1 MSMID
6 DFASRENITK
16 AAVIT
21 RALDCMQASY
31 DSGNGG
37 MPVTGSGSG
46 ASEQEINDLKN
57 QLKQAEE
64 RAQAAE
70 QRANDAVMARDAA
83 EAKARDTATE
93 LAAEQAKASLAAAI
107 PQVAPAADTAELD
120 RLKELVAKQ
129 EASLE
134 EKTKALA
141 AKEAEVAAK
150 EAQLA
155 ERDARITSLSEQL
168 GAANAKAQL
177 ASTAQVVSTAP
188 VEGGGSP
195 GEDSARALTMLNM
208 LGGVMGAFQQQVDDA
223 RQVGEQEGREAVQ
236 KDLEDMLNRARN
248 DGYRDAMTY
257 LDDRVTTARGRRKG
271 RKGPY
276 RKHGILRASTLFEG
290 SPNLKEAFTYTRF
303 HHLPRLPHF
312 PYNTQ
317 AAPYPPS
324 GAAFLR
330 PQTVPMRQL
339 LRAIVSLAGG
349 CGRPSA
355 EEKPAANLRSK
366 TRGTLPWEGSKVG
379 RVRCRF
385 WCQEC
390 AGGLTPWHICMPF
403 RVARAQQSESE
414 NERVAQ
420 SKCLIYRYQ

>member
-1 MSMID
+1 
-6 DFASRENITK
+6 
-16 AAVIT
+16 
-21 RALDCMQASY
+21 MQASY

-257 LDDRVTTARGRRKG
+257 LDDRVTTAR
-271 RKGPY
+271 
-276 RKHGILRASTLFEG
+276 
-290 SPNLKEAFTYTRF
+290 EA
-303 HHLPRLPHF
+303 
-312 PYNTQ
+312 
-317 AAPYPPS
+317 
-324 GAAFLR
+324 G
-330 PQTVPMRQL
+330 
-339 LRAIVSLAGG
+339 
-349 CGRPSA
+349 A
-355 EEKPAANLRSK
+355 EEERARIANMGFFERRRYL
-366 TRGTLPWEGSKVG
+366 KVH
-379 RVRCRF
+379 
-385 WCQEC
+385 
-390 AGGLTPWHICMPF
+390 LT
-403 RVARAQQSESE
+403 
-414 NERVAQ
+414 
-420 SKCLIYRYQ
+420 

>member
-107 PQVAPAADTAELD
+107 PQVAPAADTGDGLD

-223 RQVGEQEGREAVQ
+223 RQVGEQEGR
-236 KDLEDMLNRARN
+236 
-248 DGYRDAMTY
+248 
-257 LDDRVTTARGRRKG
+257 
-271 RKGPY
+271 
-276 RKHGILRASTLFEG
+276 
-290 SPNLKEAFTYTRF
+290 
-303 HHLPRLPHF
+303 
-312 PYNTQ
+312 
-317 AAPYPPS
+317 
-324 GAAFLR
+324 
-330 PQTVPMRQL
+330 
-339 LRAIVSLAGG
+339 
-349 CGRPSA
+349 
-355 EEKPAANLRSK
+355 
-366 TRGTLPWEGSKVG
+366 
-379 RVRCRF
+379 
-385 WCQEC
+385 
-390 AGGLTPWHICMPF
+390 
-403 RVARAQQSESE
+403 
-414 NERVAQ
+414 
-420 SKCLIYRYQ
+420 